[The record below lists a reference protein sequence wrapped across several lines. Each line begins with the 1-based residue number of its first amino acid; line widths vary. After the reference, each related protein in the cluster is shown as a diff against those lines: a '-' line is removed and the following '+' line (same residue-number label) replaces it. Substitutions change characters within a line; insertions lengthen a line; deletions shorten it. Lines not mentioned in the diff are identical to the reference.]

1 VLCKGDGTNTVPA
14 LRVNFPLFVRCDG
27 GGGEGDINESCFLTG
42 RVGLDANIRSCIG
55 VRVET
60 EASCVFNHVN
70 Q

>member
-1 VLCKGDGTNTVPA
+1 VVGKGGGTNTVPA
-14 LRVNFPLFVRCDG
+14 LRVNFPLFVRCD
-27 GGGEGDINESCFLTG
+27 GEGDINESCFLTG

-60 EASCVFNHVN
+60 EAPCVFNHVN